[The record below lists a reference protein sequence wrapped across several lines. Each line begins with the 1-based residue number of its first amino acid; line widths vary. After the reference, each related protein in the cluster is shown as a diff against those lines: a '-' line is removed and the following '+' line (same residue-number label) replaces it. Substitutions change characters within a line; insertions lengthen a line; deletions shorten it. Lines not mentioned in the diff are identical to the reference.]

1 MRILVN
7 GACGKMGTEVV
18 KTVINETGNQLV
30 AACDQINIGKDIVK
44 LLALSG
50 PAVSIRSD
58 LEQSIKMA
66 KPEVIIDFTNPVS
79 VMNNIKTGLT
89 NRVHMIVG
97 TTGIT
102 SVDLT
107 TIENLTNQYGV
118 NALIVPNFALGA
130 VLMMRFAAEAAR
142 YFPQVEI
149 VELHHNQKMDSPS
162 GTALKTAELINRYRS
177 ELKNEEDFVEIEKL
191 SGSRGGDAD
200 GIRVHSIRL
209 PGLVA
214 HQEVIFGA
222 DGQSLTIRHDSYN
235 RRSFMPGVKLA
246 LQKIT
251 EIKGLVYGLERILA

>member
-1 MRILVN
+1 
-7 GACGKMGTEVV
+7 
-18 KTVINETGNQLV
+18 
-30 AACDQINIGKDIVK
+30 
-44 LLALSG
+44 
-50 PAVSIRSD
+50 
-58 LEQSIKMA
+58 
-66 KPEVIIDFTNPVS
+66 
-79 VMNNIKTGLT
+79 
-89 NRVHMIVG
+89 
-97 TTGIT
+97 
-102 SVDLT
+102 
-107 TIENLTNQYGV
+107 
-118 NALIVPNFALGA
+118 
-130 VLMMRFAAEAAR
+130 MMRFAAEAAR

-177 ELKNEEDFVEIEKL
+177 ELKSEEDFVEIEKL